1 MWFDILKNEENVD
14 YDAMG
19 KAYEDLMK
27 WLNPMVKKEI
37 SDIIRF
43 HQTNKRRWR
52 GKGKRDSEAQYW
64 IWREISKLY
73 GNVLSR
79 INNIKRAILY
89 SITSRDEGNN
99 NAWNTF
105 LSQTNDDITT
115 DYDGEE
121 FTIVS
126 ETKYTNFD
134 NAINELR
141 EAVKIYNTHLT
152 EKQNSNEIHEQD
164 VNNVNLEQHSQK
176 IEAFIQAAMKLKNV
190 VIE

>member
-1 MWFDILKNEENVD
+1 MWFDIIKNEENVD
-14 YDAMG
+14 YDNMVNS
-19 KAYEDLMK
+19 YEDLMK
-27 WLNPMVKKEI
+27 WLTPMVRKEI

-52 GKGKRDSEAQYW
+52 GKAKRDEEAQYR
-64 IWREISKLY
+64 IWREIRKLY
-73 GNVLSR
+73 GNVEQR
-79 INNIKRAILY
+79 IKNIKAAIIY
-89 SITSRDEGNN
+89 SINSRDEGNN
-99 NAWNTF
+99 NDWNRF
-105 LSQTNDDITT
+105 LSRNDDIT
-115 DYDGEE
+115 DNYDGEE

-164 VNNVNLEQHSQK
+164 INNVNLEQHSQK